1 MMAYRRTYM
10 ALSTAVLFGT
20 AACRDS
26 TGTGTGMVNVRLTN
40 GAVPDA
46 LVGQVA
52 AAMTEAPLPEGSVKS
67 VDVFVVRVEAR
78 RQEPS
83 DAEAAVNTEE
93 FDAAQGG
100 WVTIAEPNTAFD
112 LMMLAG
118 GTTTTL
124 GVAELAT
131 GAYRGF
137 RLVIDP
143 AKSSVTL
150 NDEANT
156 VISGESIE
164 GLKFPS
170 AATSGIKIHLT
181 GAPLDVEDGE
191 TSILVVKFDVTRS
204 FVMRGTT
211 LDQSG
216 LLFTPVIRATQQ

>member
-1 MMAYRRTYM
+1 AYRRTYM

-20 AACRDS
+20 AACSDS

-93 FDAAQGG
+93 SDKAQGG

-118 GTTTTL
+118 GTTPTL

-137 RLVIDP
+137 RIVIDP

-150 NDEANT
+150 NDEGNT
-156 VISGESIE
+156 VISGESID
-164 GLKFPS
+164 GLKFP
-170 AATSGIKIHLT
+170 
-181 GAPLDVEDGE
+181 
-191 TSILVVKFDVTRS
+191 
-204 FVMRGTT
+204 
-211 LDQSG
+211 
-216 LLFTPVIRATQQ
+216 

>member
-1 MMAYRRTYM
+1 MMAYRHTYM
-10 ALSTAVLFGT
+10 ALSTAVLFGA

-46 LVGQVA
+46 FAGEVA
-52 AAMTEAPLPEGSVKS
+52 AAMTEAPLPAGSVKS

-78 RQEPS
+78 RQEPTDVEAALNTEES
-83 DAEAAVNTEE
+83 DAE
-93 FDAAQGG
+93 QRG
-100 WVTIAEPNTAFD
+100 WVTIAEPNAAFD
-112 LMMLAG
+112 LMTLAD

-124 GVAELAT
+124 GAAELAT
-131 GAYRGF
+131 GGYRGF
-137 RLVIDP
+137 RIIIDP

-150 NDEANT
+150 NDETNT
-156 VISGESIE
+156 VIGGESIE

-170 AATSGIKIHLT
+170 AATSGIKIQFS

-191 TSILVVKFDVTRS
+191 TSALVVKFDVSRS
-204 FVMRGTT
+204 FVMRGAT
-211 LDQSG
+211 LDQNG